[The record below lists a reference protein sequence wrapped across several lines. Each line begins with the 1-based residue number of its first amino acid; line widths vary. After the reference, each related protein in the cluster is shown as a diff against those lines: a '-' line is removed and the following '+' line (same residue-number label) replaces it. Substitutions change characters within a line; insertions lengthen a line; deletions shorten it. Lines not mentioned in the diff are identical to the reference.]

1 MSTCLLSVL
10 PDPWQATARTVG
22 IACERCFLTAHH
34 RPAADSG
41 RATTGV
47 EHAAPKSASAR
58 RRGAGLGVLVL
69 VLAVAAVASLAVGAR
84 ALSPAQVWHGL
95 FASPES
101 DQRLNEIR
109 LIVQTVRLPRTVLA
123 IVAGV
128 ALGVGGA
135 LIQGYTRNPIA
146 DTGLLGVN
154 AGASFA
160 VVFVIS
166 VFGFADPSQYVWFA
180 FVGAAV
186 AGVVVFGLASLG
198 RGAGNPL
205 TLALA
210 GQGVTVFLAAMTT
223 AVALSDQ
230 ASLNALRFWNAG
242 SVAGV
247 GWDVIWPVA
256 SFVALALV
264 LALPTL
270 PSLNLLNLGD
280 DVARGLGVNIARS
293 RVIGIAAVTLLAGAA
308 TAACGP
314 IAFLGLM
321 VAHVAR
327 YLTGPDYRWLV
338 PYAGLLGAVV
348 LLACDIV
355 GRVVVRPE
363 ELDAG
368 VLVAL
373 LGAPF
378 FAALVWRGKLKSA

>member
-1 MSTCLLSVL
+1 MGT
-10 PDPWQATARTVG
+10 TAV
-22 IACERCFLTAHH
+22 E
-34 RPAADSG
+34 RPAPRG
-41 RATTGV
+41 TT
-47 EHAAPKSASAR
+47 KAR
-58 RRGAGLGVLVL
+58 RRRVVGLGT
-69 VLAVAAVASLAVGAR
+69 LAVLLVAVGAVSLAVGAR
-84 ALSPAQVWHGL
+84 ALSPAEVWHGL
-95 FASPES
+95 FAAPDS
-101 DQRLNEIR
+101 DQRLTEIR
-109 LIVQTVRLPRTVLA
+109 LIVQTVRVPRTVLA

-154 AGASFA
+154 TGASFA
-160 VVFVIS
+160 VVSAIS
-166 VFGFADPSQYVWFA
+166 LLGFSDPFQYVWFA
-180 FVGAAV
+180 FLGAAI
-186 AGVVVFGLASLG
+186 AGVVVFGLASIG

-223 AVALSDQ
+223 AVALTDK
-230 ASLNALRFWNAG
+230 AALNALRFWNAG

-247 GWDVIWPVA
+247 GFDVIWPVTA
-256 SFVALALV
+256 FIAAGLLLALT
-264 LALPTL
+264 TL
-270 PSLNLLNLGD
+270 PALNLLNLGD
-280 DVARGLGVNIARS
+280 DVARGLGVNIALS
-293 RVIGIAAVTLLAGAA
+293 RTIGIAAITLLAGAA

-348 LLACDIV
+348 LLVCDVV
-355 GRVVVRPE
+355 GRLVVRPG

-368 VLVAL
+368 VVVAL

-378 FAALVWRGKLKSA
+378 FAALVWLGKFKNA

>member
-1 MSTCLLSVL
+1 MST
-10 PDPWQATARTVG
+10 TAV
-22 IACERCFLTAHH
+22 E
-34 RPAADSG
+34 RPAATAG
-41 RATTGV
+41 GTTG
-47 EHAAPKSASAR
+47 AR
-58 RRGAGLGVLVL
+58 RRRVAGLGALAALLV
-69 VLAVAAVASLAVGAR
+69 VAAVVSLAVGAR
-84 ALSPAQVWHGL
+84 ALTPGEVWHGL
-95 FASPES
+95 FAEP
-101 DQRLNEIR
+101 DADRRLTEIR
-109 LIVQTVRLPRTVLA
+109 LIVETVRVPRTVLA
-123 IVAGV
+123 IVAGI

-160 VVFVIS
+160 VVFVTA
-166 VFGFADPSQYVWFA
+166 VFGFSNPFQYVWFA
-180 FVGAAV
+180 FLGAAA
-186 AGVVVFGLASLG
+186 AGVVVFGLASIG

-210 GQGVTVFLAAMTT
+210 GQGITVFLTAMAT

-230 ASLNALRFWNAG
+230 KSLNALRFWNAG

-247 GWDVIWPVA
+247 KFDVIWPVTA
-256 SFVALALV
+256 FIAVGLV
-264 LALPTL
+264 LALTTL
-270 PSLNLLNLGD
+270 PALNLLNLGE
-280 DVARGLGVNIARS
+280 DVARGLGVNIALS
-293 RVIGIAAVTLLAGAA
+293 RTVGIVAITLLAGAA

-314 IAFLGLM
+314 IAFVGLM

-348 LLACDIV
+348 LLVCDIV
-355 GRVVVRPE
+355 GRLVVRPG

-368 VLVAL
+368 VVVSL

-378 FAALVWRGKLKSA
+378 FAALVWRGKFRNA

>member
-1 MSTCLLSVL
+1 MGTIAVERPVPQGTTRMRRRRVVGSVTLLLVL
-10 PDPWQATARTVG
+10 
-22 IACERCFLTAHH
+22 LTAMVV
-34 RPAADSG
+34 S
-41 RATTGV
+41 
-47 EHAAPKSASAR
+47 
-58 RRGAGLGVLVL
+58 LG
-69 VLAVAAVASLAVGAR
+69 VGAR
-84 ALSPAQVWHGL
+84 GLSPSEVWYGL
-95 FASPES
+95 SAGPGG
-101 DQRLNEIR
+101 DHRLTEIR
-109 LIVQTVRLPRTVLA
+109 LIVQTVRVPRTVLA
-123 IVAGV
+123 TVAGV

-160 VVFVIS
+160 VVSVIA
-166 VFGFADPSQYVWFA
+166 VFGFANPFQYVWFA
-180 FVGAAV
+180 FAGAAV
-186 AGVVVFGLASLG
+186 AGGLVFGLASIG

-223 AVALSDQ
+223 AVALSDK

-247 GWDVIWPVA
+247 GFGVIWPVTA
-256 SFVALALV
+256 FIAAGLLLALT
-264 LALPTL
+264 TL
-270 PSLNLLNLGD
+270 PAINLLNLGD
-280 DVARGLGVNIARS
+280 DVARGLGVNIALHRT
-293 RVIGIAAVTLLAGAA
+293 IGIIAITLLAGAA
-308 TAACGP
+308 TAACGS

-338 PYAGLLGAVV
+338 PYAGLLGAVF
-348 LLACDIV
+348 LLVCDIA
-355 GRVVVRPE
+355 GRLLVRPG

-368 VLVAL
+368 VVVAL

-378 FAALVWRGKLKSA
+378 FAVLVWRGKFKSA

>member
-1 MSTCLLSVL
+1 MFTTEV
-10 PDPWQATARTVG
+10 
-22 IACERCFLTAHH
+22 ERPVPGGTNV
-34 RPAADSG
+34 
-41 RATTGV
+41 T
-47 EHAAPKSASAR
+47 R
-58 RRGAGLGVLVL
+58 RRRAVGLGVLTTAL
-69 VLAVAAVASLAVGAR
+69 VIAAAVSLAVGAR
-84 ALSPAQVWHGL
+84 ALSPAEVWHGL
-95 FASPES
+95 FAAPEP
-101 DQRLNEIR
+101 DQKLTEIR
-109 LIVQTVRLPRTVLA
+109 LIVQTVRVPRTVLA
-123 IVAGV
+123 IVAGL

-160 VVFVIS
+160 VVSVIAL
-166 VFGFADPSQYVWFA
+166 FGFTNPFQYVWFA
-180 FVGAAV
+180 FVGAGI
-186 AGVVVFGLASLG
+186 AGVVVFGLASIG

-230 ASLNALRFWNAG
+230 KSLNALRFWNAG

-247 GWDVIWPVA
+247 GFDVIWPMTGFIAVG
-256 SFVALALV
+256 LV
-264 LALPTL
+264 LALITL
-270 PSLNLLNLGD
+270 PALNLLNLGD
-280 DVARGLGVNIARS
+280 DVARGLGVNIAVSRS
-293 RVIGIAAVTLLAGAA
+293 VGIVAITLLAGAA

-338 PYAGLLGAVV
+338 PYAGLLGSGV
-348 LLACDIV
+348 LLVCDIV
-355 GRVVVRPE
+355 GRLVVRPG
-363 ELDAG
+363 ELESG
-368 VLVAL
+368 VVVAL

-378 FAALVWRGKLKSA
+378 FALLVWRGKFKSA

>member
-1 MSTCLLSVL
+1 MRTSTVERPS
-10 PDPWQATARTVG
+10 PAR
-22 IACERCFLTAHH
+22 A
-34 RPAADSG
+34 PAAD
-41 RATTGV
+41 
-47 EHAAPKSASAR
+47 AR
-58 RRGAGLGVLVL
+58 RRRTRGLAAVTAVLVI
-69 VLAVAAVASLAVGAR
+69 AAVASLAVGAR
-84 ALSPAQVWHGL
+84 ALTPAEVWHGL
-95 FASPES
+95 FAGPEA
-101 DQRLNEIR
+101 DQKLTDIR
-109 LIVQTVRLPRTVLA
+109 LIVQTVRVPRTVLA
-123 IVAGV
+123 VVAGI

-154 AGASFA
+154 TGASFA
-160 VVFVIS
+160 VVTAIS
-166 VFGFADPSQYVWFA
+166 LFGFTNPFQYVWFA
-180 FVGAAV
+180 FLGAAL
-186 AGVVVFGLASLG
+186 AGVVVFGLSSIG

-223 AVALSDQ
+223 AVALSDK
-230 ASLNALRFWNAG
+230 AALNALRFWNAG

-247 GWDVIWPVA
+247 GFDVIWPVTG
-256 SFVALALV
+256 FIVAGLV
-264 LALPTL
+264 LALATL
-270 PSLNLLNLGD
+270 PSVNLLNLGD
-280 DVARGLGVNIARS
+280 DVARGLGVNITLIRT
-293 RVIGIAAVTLLAGAA
+293 VGIVAITLLAGAA

-327 YLTGPDYRWLV
+327 YLAGPDYRWLV

-348 LLACDIV
+348 LLVCDIV
-355 GRVVVRPE
+355 GRVVVRPG

-378 FAALVWRGKLKSA
+378 FAVMVWRGKFKSA

>member
-1 MSTCLLSVL
+1 MGT
-10 PDPWQATARTVG
+10 TAVV
-22 IACERCFLTAHH
+22 E
-34 RPAADSG
+34 RPAPGGTA
-41 RATTGV
+41 
-47 EHAAPKSASAR
+47 KAR
-58 RRGAGLGVLVL
+58 RRRVVGLGTLLAVLV
-69 VLAVAAVASLAVGAR
+69 VAAVLSLAVGAR
-84 ALSPAQVWHGL
+84 ALSPAEVWHGL
-95 FASPES
+95 FGAPDP
-101 DQRLNEIR
+101 DQRLTEIR
-109 LIVQTVRLPRTVLA
+109 LIVETVRVPRTVLGV
-123 IVAGV
+123 VAGI

-135 LIQGYTRNPIA
+135 LIQGFTRNPIA

-154 AGASFA
+154 TGASFA
-160 VVFVIS
+160 VVSVIV
-166 VFGFADPSQYVWFA
+166 VFGFSSPFQYVWFA
-180 FVGAAV
+180 FLGAAV
-186 AGVVVFGLASLG
+186 AGVVVFGLASIG

-210 GQGVTVFLAAMTT
+210 GQGITVFLMAMTT
-223 AVALSDQ
+223 AVALSNQ

-242 SVAGV
+242 SLAGV
-247 GWDVIWPVA
+247 GFDVIWPVTA
-256 SFVALALV
+256 FVGVGLV
-264 LALPTL
+264 LALTTL

-280 DVARGLGVNIARS
+280 DVARGLGVNIALS
-293 RVIGIAAVTLLAGAA
+293 RTVGITAITLLAGAA

-348 LLACDIV
+348 LLLCDIV
-355 GRVVVRPE
+355 GRLVVRPG

-378 FAALVWRGKLKSA
+378 FAVLVWRGKFRSA

>member
-1 MSTCLLSVL
+1 MTTTAVERPL
-10 PDPWQATARTVG
+10 PRG
-22 IACERCFLTAHH
+22 
-34 RPAADSG
+34 
-41 RATTGV
+41 TT
-47 EHAAPKSASAR
+47 EAR
-58 RRGAGLGVLVL
+58 RRRVAGLGA
-69 VLAVAAVASLAVGAR
+69 LAVILVVAAAASLAVGAR
-84 ALSPAQVWHGL
+84 ALSPAEVWHGL
-95 FASPES
+95 FAAPDS
-101 DQRLNEIR
+101 DQRLTEIR
-109 LIVQTVRLPRTVLA
+109 LIVRTVRVPRTVLG
-123 IVAGV
+123 IVAGI
-128 ALGVGGA
+128 ALGIGGA

-154 AGASFA
+154 SGASFA
-160 VVFVIS
+160 VVSGIAL
-166 VFGFADPSQYVWFA
+166 FGFTDPFQYVWFA
-180 FVGAAV
+180 FLGAAV
-186 AGVVVFGLASLG
+186 AGVVVFGLSSIG

-223 AVALSDQ
+223 AVALTDQ

-247 GWDVIWPVA
+247 GFDVIWPVTGFIA
-256 SFVALALV
+256 VGLV
-264 LALPTL
+264 LALTTL
-270 PSLNLLNLGD
+270 PAINLLNLGD
-280 DVARGLGVNIARS
+280 DVARGLGVNIALS
-293 RVIGIAAVTLLAGAA
+293 RTVGIVAITLLAGAA

-314 IAFLGLM
+314 IAFIGLM

-348 LLACDIV
+348 LLVCDIV
-355 GRVVVRPE
+355 GRLVVRPG

-378 FAALVWRGKLKSA
+378 FAALVWRGKFKNA

>member
-1 MSTCLLSVL
+1 MGT
-10 PDPWQATARTVG
+10 TA
-22 IACERCFLTAHH
+22 IERPLT
-34 RPAADSG
+34 RG
-41 RATTGV
+41 TT
-47 EHAAPKSASAR
+47 KAR
-58 RRGAGLGVLVL
+58 RRRVVGMGTLVALLVIAGAV
-69 VLAVAAVASLAVGAR
+69 SLAVGAR
-84 ALSPAQVWHGL
+84 ALSPGEVWHGL
-95 FASPES
+95 FAAPDS
-101 DQRLNEIR
+101 DQRLTEIR
-109 LIVQTVRLPRTVLA
+109 LIVRTVRVPRTVLA
-123 IVAGV
+123 IVAGI

-160 VVFVIS
+160 VVSVIAL
-166 VFGFADPSQYVWFA
+166 FGFTDPFQYVWFA
-180 FVGAAV
+180 FLGAAV
-186 AGVVVFGLASLG
+186 AGAVVFGLSSIG

-210 GQGVTVFLAAMTT
+210 GQGITVFLAAMTT

-242 SVAGV
+242 SVAGA
-247 GWDVIWPVA
+247 GFDVIRPVTLFIA
-256 SFVALALV
+256 VGLV
-264 LALPTL
+264 LALTTL
-270 PSLNLLNLGD
+270 PALNLLSLGD
-280 DVARGLGVNIARS
+280 DVARGLGVNIALS
-293 RVIGIAAVTLLAGAA
+293 RTVGIVAITLLAGAA

-348 LLACDIV
+348 LLVCDIV
-355 GRVVVRPE
+355 GRLVVRPG

-368 VLVAL
+368 VVVAL

-378 FAALVWRGKLKSA
+378 FAALVWLGKFKNT

>member
-1 MSTCLLSVL
+1 MGTTVMERPL
-10 PDPWQATARTVG
+10 ARG
-22 IACERCFLTAHH
+22 
-34 RPAADSG
+34 
-41 RATTGV
+41 TT
-47 EHAAPKSASAR
+47 KAR
-58 RRGAGLGVLVL
+58 RRRVVGLGTLVAVLVI
-69 VLAVAAVASLAVGAR
+69 AAAVSLAVGAR
-84 ALSPAQVWHGL
+84 ALSPAEVWHGL
-95 FASPES
+95 FAAPDS
-101 DQRLNEIR
+101 DQRLTEIR
-109 LIVQTVRLPRTVLA
+109 LIVRTVRMPRTVLA
-123 IVAGV
+123 IVAGI

-154 AGASFA
+154 SGASFT
-160 VVFVIS
+160 VVSVIA
-166 VFGFADPSQYVWFA
+166 VFGFADPFQYVWFA
-180 FVGAAV
+180 FLGAAV
-186 AGVVVFGLASLG
+186 AGVVVFGLASIG

-210 GQGVTVFLAAMTT
+210 GQGITVFLAAMTT

-230 ASLNALRFWNAG
+230 ASLNTLRFWNAG

-247 GWDVIWPVA
+247 GFDVIWPVA
-256 SFVALALV
+256 LFIAIGLV
-264 LALPTL
+264 LALTTL
-270 PSLNLLNLGD
+270 PALNLLNLGD
-280 DVARGLGVNIARS
+280 DVARGLGVNIALS
-293 RVIGIAAVTLLAGAA
+293 RTIGIAAITLLAGAA

-348 LLACDIV
+348 LLLCDIV
-355 GRVVVRPE
+355 GRLVVRPG

-368 VLVAL
+368 VVVAL

-378 FAALVWRGKLKSA
+378 FAALVWLGKFRSA

>member
-1 MSTCLLSVL
+1 MTT
-10 PDPWQATARTVG
+10 TA
-22 IACERCFLTAHH
+22 AERSESSPRGPTEL
-34 RPAADSG
+34 
-41 RATTGV
+41 
-47 EHAAPKSASAR
+47 R
-58 RRGAGLGVLVL
+58 RRRVAGLGVLAALL
-69 VLAVAAVASLAVGAR
+69 VVAAAASLAVGAR
-84 ALSPAQVWHGL
+84 ALSPAEVWHGL
-95 FASPES
+95 FAAPEP
-101 DQRLNEIR
+101 DQRLTEIR
-109 LIVQTVRLPRTVLA
+109 LIVQTVRVPRTVLA
-123 IVAGV
+123 VVAGV

-154 AGASFA
+154 SGASFA
-160 VVFVIS
+160 VVSGIAA
-166 VFGFADPSQYVWFA
+166 FGFTSPFQYVWFGFA
-180 FVGAAV
+180 GAAV
-186 AGVVVFGLASLG
+186 AGVVVFGLSSIG

-223 AVALSDQ
+223 AVALTDK

-242 SVAGV
+242 SLTGV
-247 GWDVIWPVA
+247 GFDVIWPVSA
-256 SFVALALV
+256 FVAAGLLA
-264 LALPTL
+264 ALTTL
-270 PSLNLLNLGD
+270 PSVNLLNLGD
-280 DVARGLGVNIARS
+280 DVARGLGVNIALTRT
-293 RVIGIAAVTLLAGAA
+293 VGIVAITLLAGAA

-348 LLACDIV
+348 LLVCDIV
-355 GRVVVRPE
+355 GRLVVRPG

-368 VLVAL
+368 VVVSL

-378 FAALVWRGKLKSA
+378 FAVLVWRGKFKNA

>member
-1 MSTCLLSVL
+1 MGT
-10 PDPWQATARTVG
+10 
-22 IACERCFLTAHH
+22 IAVE
-34 RPAADSG
+34 RPAP
-41 RATTGV
+41 RGV
-47 EHAAPKSASAR
+47 TEAR
-58 RRGAGLGVLVL
+58 RRRVVGSVTLVL
-69 VLAVAAVASLAVGAR
+69 VLLAAVVLSLAVGAR
-84 ALSPAQVWHGL
+84 ALTPAEVWRGL
-95 FASPES
+95 SAAPDP
-101 DQRLNEIR
+101 DQRLTEIR
-109 LIVQTVRLPRTVLA
+109 LIVRTVRVPRTVLA
-123 IVAGV
+123 VAAGV

-154 AGASFA
+154 SGASFA
-160 VVFVIS
+160 VVLVIAL
-166 VFGFADPSQYVWFA
+166 FGFANPFQYVWFA
-180 FVGAAV
+180 FLGAAV
-186 AGVVVFGLASLG
+186 AGVVVFGLASIG

-223 AVALSDQ
+223 AVALSDK

-247 GWDVIWPVA
+247 GFDVIWPVIA
-256 SFVALALV
+256 FIAVGLV
-264 LALPTL
+264 LALITL
-270 PSLNLLNLGD
+270 PALNLLNLGD
-280 DVARGLGVNIARS
+280 DVARGLGVNIVLS
-293 RVIGIAAVTLLAGAA
+293 RTIGIAAITLLAGAA

-321 VAHVAR
+321 VAHMAR

-348 LLACDIV
+348 LLVCDIA
-355 GRVVVRPE
+355 GRLLVRPG

-368 VLVAL
+368 VVVAL

-378 FAALVWRGKLKSA
+378 FAALVWRGKFKSA